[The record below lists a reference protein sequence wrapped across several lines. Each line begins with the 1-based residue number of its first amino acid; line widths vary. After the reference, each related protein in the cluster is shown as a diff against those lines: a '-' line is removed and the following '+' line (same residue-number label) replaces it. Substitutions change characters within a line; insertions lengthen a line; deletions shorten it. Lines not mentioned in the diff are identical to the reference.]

1 MDVRTLFIVLFFVNL
16 FLGVFTFVLKL
27 SQPRFK
33 FFNFWIAANL
43 LIAFGYLFYALRGIV
58 ADWVSVFGA
67 NFLLAFGSVFRLLGL
82 KKLFNSK
89 ITVYQIWLV
98 SSGLV
103 LFILVMNLFF
113 WVVNDIL
120 VRNVFIAIF
129 YTIIGI
135 YGGMLVIS
143 NAPPKG
149 KGVYYILGGISFIFV
164 AVLDI
169 RIISWVLFPVMRELF
184 YVTLV
189 SDIQFL
195 TTIVLDIAWTMLF
208 LYIAIQE
215 SIQKEVESDE
225 KFKYLA
231 KNTSDGI
238 IIFDSKNQIV
248 FTSPSYLIQIGH
260 VGDEKYFMSDKEIYQ
275 NIHPDDREVVFKRF
289 YEAIAQ
295 KKTNLVYK
303 YRVMHNSGHSFWR
316 EDTAQFNYDAS
327 GKYVGAVIICRQPNN
342 PVN

>member
-1 MDVRTLFIVLFFVNL
+1 
-16 FLGVFTFVLKL
+16 
-27 SQPRFK
+27 
-33 FFNFWIAANL
+33 
-43 LIAFGYLFYALRGIV
+43 
-58 ADWVSVFGA
+58 VSVFGA

-135 YGGMLVIS
+135 YGGMLVIG

-225 KFKYLA
+225 KFNYLA

-238 IIFDSKNQIV
+238 IVFDSKNQIV

-316 EDTAQFNYDAS
+316 EDTSQFNYDA
-327 GKYVGAVIICRQPNN
+327 
-342 PVN
+342 